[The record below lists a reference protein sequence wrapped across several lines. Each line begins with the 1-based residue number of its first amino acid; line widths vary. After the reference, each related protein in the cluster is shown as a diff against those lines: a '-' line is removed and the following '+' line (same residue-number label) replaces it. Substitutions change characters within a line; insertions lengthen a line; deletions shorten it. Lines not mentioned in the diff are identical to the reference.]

1 MEDESYDG
9 DLSPRWWLD
18 RGDAERAAHM
28 LAAGDFVPTSEAEHQ
43 ALCRELEPR
52 GLVCVH
58 DQGGTWV
65 WTPLEAAELAD
76 GTPTIAGGGPPPTS
90 ITAELTAAR
99 RGARRGSGASAAGRS
114 RSSR

>member
-1 MEDESYDG
+1 MEDESYDSE
-9 DLSPRWWLD
+9 LSPRWWLD
-18 RGDAERAAHM
+18 HGDAERAAHM
-28 LAAGDFVPTSEAEHQ
+28 LAAGDFVPTSEAEHR

-65 WTPLEAAELAD
+65 WTPRQAAELQD
-76 GTPTIAGGGPPPTS
+76 ELPIGNRPPAVS
-90 ITAELTAAR
+90 ITGELAAGR
-99 RGARRGSGASAAGRS
+99 RAARRGSGTSPAGRS